1 MMYIKCVL
9 EYMELQVEITTEFYI
24 DKAVDLDDNWSA
36 GGRNRHMET
45 KIFFLRN
52 LKEAGIL

>member
-1 MMYIKCVL
+1 
-9 EYMELQVEITTEFYI
+9 MELQVEITTEFYI